1 MKKLSIWLSFV
12 LGLSILGL
20 GSVFAADDR
29 ISVIKDRGELLV
41 CHAEALPWGAKDPKT
56 NEWVG
61 TDIEAAKHL
70 AGIMGVEYKPVDS
83 QWGTLIPSLETD
95 KCDIVMSPM
104 FRTAERA
111 MRVLFSNPSG
121 YETQGT
127 AVHMDSDAQS
137 HSELDK
143 EGMIIAV
150 GSGTAD
156 EAFANRFFKKATVKP
171 LVSDKLSTYF
181 LEVAS
186 KRADAVLTDSS
197 SLRNFIKQN
206 PGMNLRIMDDAP
218 LNPQGYA
225 YAVLPGEYH
234 FVNFINVWLETIEQQ
249 GLKDQWYEMITAE

>member
-1 MKKLSIWLSFV
+1 MQIKSLAIKFV
-12 LGLSILGL
+12 FTLITLGAA
-20 GSVFAADDR
+20 SVYAQDGR
-29 ISVIKDRGELLV
+29 IDAIKERGEIQV

-56 NEWVG
+56 GEWVG

-83 QWGTLIPSLETD
+83 QWGTLIPSLETG

-137 HSELDK
+137 HKDLDK
-143 EGMIIAV
+143 DGMIIAV

-156 EAFANRFFKKATVKP
+156 EAFANRFFKMASVKP

-206 PGMNLRIMDDAP
+206 PGMNLRIIDDAP

-225 YAVLPGEYH
+225 YAVQPGEYH
-234 FVNFINVWLETIEQQ
+234 FINFINVWLETIEQQ
-249 GLKDQWYEMITAE
+249 GLKDQWYKMVTAE